1 MIDRFIERAQAAGVD
16 VVRVDAMDRLP
27 EQVASRLRDA
37 SPGAVTAWEVPELRP
52 VVEALRSAGLEITA
66 DAAAA
71 GCGIT
76 AADHAIAESGTLV
89 LASGPGRPRAASLL
103 PPHHVAVLAEDRIVP
118 TLFELM
124 PRLVAPP
131 SALAFI
137 TGPSR
142 TADIELTPVRG
153 AHGPVAVTVFL
164 VRGASAAT
172 PV

>member
-1 MIDRFIERAQAAGVD
+1 MIDRFIERARAAGVD
-16 VVRVDAMDRLP
+16 VRRLDAFDRLP
-27 EQVASRLRDA
+27 EQVAAHLREGSA
-37 SPGAVTAWEVPELRP
+37 GVVTAWDVPGLGP
-52 VVEALRSAGLEITA
+52 VVQALLTAGLAVT
-66 DAAAA
+66 DDPAAA

-76 AADHAIAESGTLV
+76 LADHAIAESGTLV
-89 LASGPGRPRAASLL
+89 LASGPGRPRATSLL
-103 PPHHVAVLAEDRIVP
+103 PPHHVAILSEDRIVP

-124 PRLVAPP
+124 PRLQGAP

-164 VRGASAAT
+164 VPPGA